1 MAVGQGVLGAEAL
14 DVAGIDAVAARIE
27 ARELRRSV
35 DHGEQLTDVLALH
48 RTYSRAD
55 MALTTTAY
63 LALLLSCSEH
73 RAAWLLSDAQVLDRL
88 GAIGD
93 LAAGLVTVEQA
104 RVVIDLLGPLPDVG
118 LACSLW
124 LRLRDRL
131 LADKEQAI
139 VRAPA
144 RIRELLTR
152 WLLAADA
159 EGAAARRREAQ
170 QDAADVEVWNREEG
184 LVDIALRGLT
194 GPNAQACLARI
205 DEQAQPLG
213 VYDNRSLGQRRL
225 DAATDL
231 LTGRAALPF
240 DVEAAG
246 CPGGVRCRCPLGA
259 QVPCGTQVMVHV
271 ALPAALDQSDE
282 PAELVG
288 HGPID
293 AGLLR
298 QLLAADPL
306 LHRVWVDPDTGTPV
320 AIDEQTWQPGRDDPD
335 ALRAAL
341 LDLAGGP
348 PPDGRHPIHPDDHP
362 PDRPPAPDTPAART
376 PSAVRGVLR
385 RPHLADAAGY
395 RPGKKLLRL
404 VRARAPRCEWP
415 GCGRRA
421 SRPGKSL
428 GCDVDHDLAWPA
440 GPTCPCNLG
449 PLCRRHHR
457 IKQQGWTK
465 RRQPDGSVRWT
476 DPTGRSWTSP
486 NQHHA
491 VPPTRPLPLLPP
503 PDPYAGLSP
512 AEEERFFTDPADP
525 SFDGAFTDMTMP
537 DPTEPD
543 DSQAHLATENLATL
557 VDDPTTWHDWPDP
570 IEPPAPRP

>member
-14 DVAGIDAVAARIE
+14 DVAGLDAVAARIE

-35 DHGEQLTDVLALH
+35 DHGEQLRDVLALH
-48 RTYSRAD
+48 RTYSRAE
-55 MALTTTAY
+55 MALTTSAC

-73 RAAWLLSDAQVLDRL
+73 RAAGLLSDAQVLDRL
-88 GAIGD
+88 GALPD

-104 RVVIDLLGPLPDVG
+104 RVVVDLLGPLPDVG
-118 LACSLW
+118 LAGSLW
-124 LRLRDRL
+124 WRLRERL
-131 LADKEQAI
+131 LTDREQGV

-144 RIRELLTR
+144 RVRELLTR
-152 WLLAADA
+152 WLLAVDAD
-159 EGAAARRREAQ
+159 GAAARRRQSQ
-170 QDAADVEVWNREEG
+170 QDAAGVEVWKREEG

-194 GPNAQACLARI
+194 GPHPQACLARI
-205 DEQAQPLG
+205 DEHAQPLG
-213 VYDNRSLGQRRL
+213 VYDQRSIGQRRL

-231 LTGRAALPF
+231 LTGRAALTF
-240 DVEAAG
+240 DVHAAG
-246 CPGGVRCRCPLGA
+246 VCPGGARCRCPLGA
-259 QVPCGTQVMVHV
+259 QVPCGMQVMVQV
-271 ALPAALDQSDE
+271 ALPTALEQSDE

-293 AGLLR
+293 ADLLR
-298 QLLAADPL
+298 QLLAADPV

-320 AIDEQTWQPGRDDPD
+320 ALDERTWRPGRDHPD
-335 ALRAAL
+335 ALRTAL
-341 LDLAGGP
+341 LDLAAGSSP
-348 PPDGRHPIHPDDHP
+348 SGRHPIHPDDHP
-362 PDRPPAPDTPAART
+362 PSENT
-376 PSAVRGVLR
+376 PSRVAGVLR
-385 RPHLADAAGY
+385 RPHLADPAGY

-421 SRPGKSL
+421 SRPGNNL

-465 RRQPDGSVRWT
+465 HRQPDGSVRWT
-476 DPTGRSWTSP
+476 DPTGRVWTSP

-491 VPPTRPLPLLPP
+491 VQPIRPAPPLPP

-512 AEEERFFTDPADP
+512 AEAEAERFFTDPADP
-525 SFDGAFTDMTMP
+525 SFDGAFTDMTIP
-537 DPTEPD
+537 DETEPD
-543 DSQAHLATENLATL
+543 DNQARLTTEDLWTL

-570 IEPPAPRP
+570 VESSAPHR